1 MGWIGRGEKMD
12 KDEAR
17 RFGEFIRRRR
27 QELGLSTYD
36 LGMLIGTRNST
47 IMRIEQ
53 GAFAAPRPDKLARIA
68 DALHLSLADVYAGAG
83 YVVPDELPT
92 FHAYLPTRY
101 RDLPQTAI
109 DELSKLFDDLVQQ
122 HGLGTTVLAEVS
134 DEIDPRIDGEQ
145 AVDFEGAPI

>member
-1 MGWIGRGEKMD
+1 MD
-12 KDEAR
+12 KDEAK

-36 LGMLIGTRNST
+36 LGTLIGTRNST

-68 DALHLSLADVYAGAG
+68 DALHLSLADVYSGAG
-83 YVVPDELPT
+83 YVVPNELPT

-109 DELSKLFDDLVQQ
+109 DELGKLFDDLVQQ
-122 HGLGTTVLAEVS
+122 HGLGTPVLAEVS

-145 AVDFEGAPI
+145 AVNFEGAPI

>member
-1 MGWIGRGEKMD
+1 MD

-36 LGMLIGTRNST
+36 LGTLIGTRNST

-122 HGLGTTVLAEVS
+122 HGLGTPVLAEVS